1 MIPLF
6 NNAQRKPFVSVRTAL
21 LATLLVAAAPFVTVA
36 PASPAEVGVVRAAE
50 SNFKMTAD
58 ERRGRGRDAPGLAVN
73 PDDPTHIAAVSI
85 EMFKGDC
92 DHHVTFDGG
101 RTWTDGHL
109 TAPEDFPTPL
119 CQTGGGTAMMDQ
131 SILFDGAGGVIT
143 TFTASRSGEDRSV
156 LVTRST
162 DGGRSFPR
170 GTVAISGADGNHFLP
185 KLAIDRRGEPARLYL
200 GVRRGSTTMV
210 ARSDDLGATWSAPV
224 AASAAGESTTE
235 TTQPVVD
242 PAGNVYVGWRVP
254 GNVGT
259 VVVAKSSDGGETWTR
274 TTVAEVRGYQS
285 NRQSTFPRLAV
296 DDGNGT
302 LYVVY
307 GQGPNGES
315 ESATAAAMAQRN
327 TQDHFIHPDSEVLFS
342 RSTDGNETWSKPL
355 RVSDSFPG
363 IVTTRHPNISVAP
376 DGRVDVVWHDRR
388 HSYNEPTNSHGPPV
402 GNPNGEARLGDTYYA
417 YSTDG
422 GVTFSPNR
430 RLTDRT
436 FNNDIGLDYRSGTYW
451 SYGPVAVSV
460 GNDRILTAWMESRN
474 GNVHN
479 ENQDIYMSYVDLRAE
494 GAPPVRS
501 IAGAS
506 DRSAAVNLSRA
517 AYPGGPE
524 AVLSGTF
531 RVSPVTKVVVV
542 NENDAAL
549 VSAAGV
555 LGRANLGPVLVSAAS
570 GLDAE
575 TKDEVVRMDPIG
587 AFVVGDESALTAQV
601 VDDLVAAGVER
612 DTIVRLAG
620 ETAAETAA
628 EVAAAMDERELV
640 DQLPV
645 VAEPAFDG
653 AVIVN
658 PSSPTAVLATSLASA
673 RRLPVLF
680 VESESVPEAT
690 ADALESLAIESTLV
704 IGGPD
709 DISDAVA
716 EKLPSPK
723 RLGGAGL
730 RAVAEAVS
738 IESAE
743 RRVATNNVFVGD
755 PARPVEAAL
764 LGATAGRM
772 GGIVVL
778 TADADVTAAG
788 ATVEAAG
795 LGASVDRFFRIGRTP
810 VADPNAGP
818 RGAGAAAGRS
828 PQLPA
833 TGGPSGLF
841 LFGMA
846 ALALGLVTRRR

>member
-6 NNAQRKPFVSVRTAL
+6 SETPRKPVVSLVRAL
-21 LATLLVAAAPFVTVA
+21 GATLLVGAASLVTVA
-36 PASPAEVGVVRAAE
+36 PASPAEVGVVRAEE

-58 ERRGRGRDAPGLAVN
+58 DRRGRGRDAPGLAVN
-73 PDDPTHIAAVSI
+73 PQDTRHIAAVSI
-85 EMFKGDC
+85 EIFKGDC

-101 RTWTDGHL
+101 KTWSDGHL

-119 CQTGGGTAMMDQ
+119 CQTGNATAMMDQ
-131 SILFDGAGGVIT
+131 SIVFDGAGGVVT
-143 TFTASRSGEDRSV
+143 AFTASRRGEDRSV
-156 LVTRST
+156 LVAQST
-162 DGGRSFPR
+162 DGGRSYPTA
-170 GTVAISGADGNHFLP
+170 TVALSGAGSNHLLP
-185 KLAIDRRGEPARLYL
+185 KLVVDHRSETKRIYL
-200 GVRRGSTTMV
+200 VARRGSTTVV
-210 ARSDDLGATWSAPV
+210 ARSDDHGATWAEPV
-224 AASAAGESTTE
+224 AASATGETAVE
-235 TTQPVVD
+235 QTQPVVD
-242 PAGNVYVGWRVP
+242 PAGNVYVGWRVS
-254 GNVGT
+254 GNTGT
-259 VVVAKSSDGGETWTR
+259 VVVAKSSDGGDTWTR
-274 TTVAEVRGYQS
+274 TTVAEVRGYQG
-285 NRQSTFPRLAV
+285 NTQSTFPRLAA
-296 DDGNGT
+296 DDRDGT

-315 ESATAAAMAQRN
+315 ESAAAAASIGRD
-327 TQDHFIHPDSEVLFS
+327 TQDHFIHPDSEVLLS
-342 RSTDGNETWSKPL
+342 RSTDGNQTWSKPL

-363 IVTTRHPNISVAP
+363 IVTTRHPWVSVAP

-388 HSYNEPTNSHGPPV
+388 HAYNEPTNSHGPPV

-417 YSTDG
+417 YSIDG

-436 FNNDIGLDYRSGTYW
+436 FNNDIGLDYRVGTYW
-451 SYGPVAVSV
+451 SYGPVAVPI

-501 IAGAS
+501 IAGAT
-506 DRSAAVNLSRA
+506 DRSTAVNLARA

-531 RVSPVTKVVVV
+531 RVSPVSKVVVV

-575 TKDEVVRMDPIG
+575 TKDEVVRMEPIG
-587 AFVVGDESALTAQV
+587 AFVIGDESALSAQV

-620 ETAAETAA
+620 GTAAETAA
-628 EVAAAMDERELV
+628 EVAAAMDQREVV
-640 DQLPV
+640 DRLPV
-645 VAEPAFDG
+645 LAEPAFGG

-658 PSSPTAVLATSLASA
+658 PASPTAVLATSLASA

-680 VESESVPEAT
+680 VERDAVPEAT
-690 ADALESLAIESTLV
+690 ADALESLAIKSTLV

-723 RLGGAGL
+723 RLGGAGV
-730 RAVAEAVS
+730 RAVSEAVS
-738 IESAE
+738 IESAG

-795 LGASVDRFFRIGRTP
+795 LGASADRFFRIGRAA
-810 VADPNAGP
+810 VGDVNAGP
-818 RGAGAAAGRS
+818 RGGAAGAGRS
-828 PQLPA
+828 SQLPA
-833 TGGPSGLF
+833 TGAPSGLF
-841 LFGMA
+841 VFGMA